1 MFYFYLFIIAVFG
14 KLGVNSSDFVID
26 QVVVR
31 IRPANDLE
39 RDANRTV
46 KKVSSD
52 SLAVGERK
60 FAFDSVLDSNS
71 NQV

>member
-1 MFYFYLFIIAVFG
+1 M
-14 KLGVNSSDFVID
+14 ID
-26 QVVVR
+26 KVVVR

-39 RDANRTV
+39 RDSNQTV

-60 FAFDSVLDSNS
+60 FAFDSILDSNS

>member
-1 MFYFYLFIIAVFG
+1 MQFFG
-14 KLGVNSSDFVID
+14 KLGVNSSGFVID
-26 QVVVR
+26 KVVVR

-39 RDANRTV
+39 RDSNQTV

>member
-1 MFYFYLFIIAVFG
+1 M
-14 KLGVNSSDFVID
+14 ID
-26 QVVVR
+26 KVVVR

-39 RDANRTV
+39 RDSNQTV

-52 SLAVGERK
+52 SLAVGERN